1 MNKNS
6 PLALLFNIVF
16 LTFMLAPLVIICLV
30 AFTSNGYISLPTN
43 GFSLRWFRAIFEDSQ
58 FVDAFYLSIKLGV
71 VSATI
76 AILIAVPAALAFA
89 RYDFKGR
96 SVFMALFLSPMMV
109 PHIVLGVAFLSFLTT
124 IGWYG
129 TFIGIVLSHVIIVM
143 PYALRLVLSSVVGLD
158 QRAEKAAVSLG
169 ASNWV
174 VFRHVT
180 LPMILPGVV
189 GGWVLSFITSFDEVT
204 MSVFVASPS
213 TTTLP
218 VKMYAHITETIDP
231 LIASLSALMIFIT
244 MAVMFL
250 LDRFYGLDKIL
261 VGKGK

>member
-6 PLALLFNIVF
+6 PLALLFNALF

-43 GFSLRWFRAIFEDSQ
+43 GFSLRWFKAILDNPHFI
-58 FVDAFYLSIKLGV
+58 DAFYLSVKLGF

-76 AILIAVPAALAFA
+76 ATAIAIPASLAFA
-89 RYDFKGR
+89 RYKFKGR
-96 SVFMALFLSPMMV
+96 GIFMAFFLSPLMV
-109 PHIVLGVAFLSFLTT
+109 PHIVLGVAFLSFLTKV
-124 IGWYG
+124 GWYG
-129 TFIGIVLSHVIIVM
+129 SFMGIVLTHVIIIM
-143 PYALRLVLSSVVGLD
+143 PYALRLVLSSVTGLD
-158 QRAEKAAVSLG
+158 TSAERAAVSLG

-180 LPMILPGVV
+180 FPMIIPGVV
-189 GGWVLSFITSFDEVT
+189 GGWVLAFITSFDEVT

-218 VKMYAHITETIDP
+218 VRMYEHITETIDP
-231 LIASLSALMIFIT
+231 LIASLSAMMIFIT
-244 MAVMFL
+244 MIVMLL

>member
-6 PLALLFNIVF
+6 PIALVFNAIF
-16 LTFMLAPLVIICLV
+16 ITFMLAPLVVICLV
-30 AFTSNGYISLPTN
+30 AFTSKGYISLPTD
-43 GFSLRWFRAIFEDSQ
+43 GFSLRWFRAILDNPHFI
-58 FVDAFYLSIKLGV
+58 DAFYLSAMLGV

-76 AILIAVPAALAFA
+76 AIALAVPASLAFA

-96 SVFMALFLSPMMV
+96 GAIMAFFLSPLMV
-109 PHIVLGVAFLSFLTT
+109 PHIVLGVSFLSFLTKV
-124 IGWYG
+124 GWYG
-129 TFIGIVLSHVIIVM
+129 TFMGLVFTHVIIIM
-143 PYALRLVLSSVVGLD
+143 PYALRLVLSSVIGLD
-158 QRAEKAAVSLG
+158 RSAESAAVSLG

-174 VFRHVT
+174 VFRRVT
-180 LPMILPGVV
+180 LPMIIPGVA

-218 VKMYAHITETIDP
+218 VRMYEHITETIDP
-231 LIASLSALMIFIT
+231 LIASLSAMLIFIT
-244 MAVMFL
+244 MIIML
-250 LDRFYGLDKIL
+250 ILDRFYGLDKIL

>member
-6 PLALLFNIVF
+6 PLALIFNAIF
-16 LTFMLAPLVIICLV
+16 LTFMLAPLVVICLV
-30 AFTSNGYISLPTN
+30 AFTSKGYISLPTD
-43 GFSLRWFRAIFEDSQ
+43 GFSLRWFKAILDNPHFI
-58 FVDAFYLSIKLGV
+58 DAFYLSVMLGV

-76 AILIAVPAALAFA
+76 AVSIAVPASLAFA

-96 SVFMALFLSPMMV
+96 AAFMAFFLSPLMV
-109 PHIVLGVAFLSFLTT
+109 PHIVLGVSFLSFLTKV
-124 IGWYG
+124 GWYG
-129 TFIGIVLSHVIIVM
+129 TFMGLVFTHVIIIM
-143 PYALRLVLSSVVGLD
+143 PYALRLVLSSVTGLD
-158 QRAEKAAVSLG
+158 QSAESAAVSLG

-174 VFRHVT
+174 VFRRVT
-180 LPMILPGVV
+180 LPMIIPGVV

-218 VKMYAHITETIDP
+218 VRMYEHITETIDP
-231 LIASLSALMIFIT
+231 LIASLSASLIFIT
-244 MAVMFL
+244 MIVML
-250 LDRFYGLDKIL
+250 ILDRFYGLDKIL